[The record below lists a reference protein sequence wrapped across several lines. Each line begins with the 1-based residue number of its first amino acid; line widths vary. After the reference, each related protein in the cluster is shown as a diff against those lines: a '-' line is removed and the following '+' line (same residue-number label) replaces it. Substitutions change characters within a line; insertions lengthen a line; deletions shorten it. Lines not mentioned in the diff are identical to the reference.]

1 MKITYADLSNVTSVY
16 KVIGIGENTHGSQ
29 CFWTYRRKLINLL
42 RKKNTI
48 IALEENN
55 EYLHNQPEKC
65 FPMHQTKVFQKF
77 KREIDL
83 PIIGVDNYTG
93 TSSQIR
99 NRRMSEEIL
108 KLTKKYDRIIF
119 LAFNSHISKFAA
131 EKYFL
136 LDFRGYDSKYD
147 VGYYLQKHST
157 YFYFNI
163 GLILLKGK
171 TMAKELGDYEDKI
184 MDFKNL
190 PEISKLPSGI
200 YYQHSNYTYSGMG
213 PFLYEKYETKWHD
226 AFIIIPTCDKPA
238 L

>member
-1 MKITYADLSNVTSVY
+1 MKITYADLLNLTND
-16 KVIGIGENTHGSQ
+16 KQIIGIGENTHGAQ

-42 RKKNTI
+42 RKKNTVI
-48 IALEENN
+48 TLEENN
-55 EYLHNQPEKC
+55 EFLHNDPENC

-77 KREIDL
+77 KKNINI

-93 TSSQIR
+93 TSSQVR

-119 LAFNSHISKFAA
+119 LAFNSHISTFSA

-147 VGYYLQKHST
+147 VGYFLKDHS
-157 YFYFNI
+157 YFNI
-163 GLILLKGK
+163 GLILLQGK
-171 TMAKELGDYEDKI
+171 TTGKEMGDYEDKI
-184 MDFKNL
+184 IDFENL

-200 YYQHSNYTYSGMG
+200 YYQHPNYTYSGMG
-213 PFLYEKYETKWHD
+213 PFLYEKYQTKWHD
-226 AFIIIPTCDKPA
+226 AFIIIPHCDKPA